1 MKKIHICLFLSVC
14 FLTACSGSGN
24 SQSSPEPSIA
34 AEIQQETHGEQTTP
48 TGIPEHMGV
57 QDNKEEK
64 PMRIQIESETVTIL
78 CELNDSQAA
87 ADLVVQLPLTTEVEN
102 FSTNE
107 KTFYPPENLDI
118 SDAQLANAEKGT
130 LAYYSPWADVVLF
143 YDHFGQGSQLY
154 ELGQVIDGIDEIEAL
169 SGTITITVSE

>member
-87 ADLVVQLPLTTEVEN
+87 ADLVVQLPLTIEVEN

-107 KTFYPPENLDI
+107 KTF
-118 SDAQLANAEKGT
+118 
-130 LAYYSPWADVVLF
+130 
-143 YDHFGQGSQLY
+143 
-154 ELGQVIDGIDEIEAL
+154 
-169 SGTITITVSE
+169 

>member
-78 CELNDSQAA
+78 CELNDSQAGCGSGCPTA
-87 ADLVVQLPLTTEVEN
+87 ADHRSGKFQHQRKNILSARKAGYFRCTAGKCGEG
-102 FSTNE
+102 
-107 KTFYPPENLDI
+107 
-118 SDAQLANAEKGT
+118 NAGLLFAVGRRCSVLRSFRTRKPT
-130 LAYYSPWADVVLF
+130 L
-143 YDHFGQGSQLY
+143 
-154 ELGQVIDGIDEIEAL
+154 
-169 SGTITITVSE
+169 

>member
-1 MKKIHICLFLSVC
+1 
-14 FLTACSGSGN
+14 
-24 SQSSPEPSIA
+24 
-34 AEIQQETHGEQTTP
+34 
-48 TGIPEHMGV
+48 MGV

-87 ADLVVQLPLTTEVEN
+87 ADLVVQLPLTIEVEN

-107 KTFYPPENLDI
+107 KTFYPPEKLDI

>member
-1 MKKIHICLFLSVC
+1 
-14 FLTACSGSGN
+14 
-24 SQSSPEPSIA
+24 
-34 AEIQQETHGEQTTP
+34 
-48 TGIPEHMGV
+48 
-57 QDNKEEK
+57 
-64 PMRIQIESETVTIL
+64 MRIQIESETVTIL

-87 ADLVVQLPLTTEVEN
+87 ADLVVQLPLTIEVEN

-107 KTFYPPENLDI
+107 KTFYPPEKLDI